1 MTDKK
6 RIVYAYGTIE
16 AWEEFDATVQEII
29 KKETAI
35 PRESM
40 KDDYLSILNTSTD
53 QAVYARPLSA
63 DSIEKIKNVNGEIRV
78 NGIHEDEH

>member
-1 MTDKK
+1 M
-6 RIVYAYGTIE
+6 RIIGSPPDP
-16 AWEEFDATVQEII
+16 FLPL
-29 KKETAI
+29 AI

-40 KDDYLSILNTSTD
+40 EDDYLSILNTSTD

-78 NGIHEDEH
+78 NEIHEDEN